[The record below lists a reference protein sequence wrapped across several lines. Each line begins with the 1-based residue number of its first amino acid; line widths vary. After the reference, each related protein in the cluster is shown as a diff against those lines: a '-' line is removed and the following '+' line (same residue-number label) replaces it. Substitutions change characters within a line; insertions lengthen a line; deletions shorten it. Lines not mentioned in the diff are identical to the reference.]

1 MGDLLMVYKSNPLKE
16 IFQPK
21 IAFAQLREAERLKH
35 VAIVAFLLLFF
46 HVILSLL
53 RGYFGMDGEELTKY
67 LDQYTGEQFAFLQ
80 LLFALGHV
88 LGGICVP
95 LFFLFIS
102 SIIFYL
108 FFDIHFLKLF
118 TIQLAIL
125 SIFLLEDM
133 ILFPFQLFL
142 GIKNL
147 FSPFSLGVW
156 GPYITKHTFIWALL
170 RTVSVFSIWAISI
183 QIIALR
189 SLTEKPVQRVAMIV
203 IAVYLFFGIMISS
216 LYKLSI

>member
-1 MGDLLMVYKSNPLKE
+1 MVYKSNPLKE

-21 IAFAQLREAERLKH
+21 IAFAQLREAERLKN
-35 VAIVAFLLLFF
+35 VAVVALILLFF
-46 HVILSLL
+46 NVVLSLL
-53 RGYFGMDGEELTKY
+53 RGYFGIDAEDLTKH
-67 LDQYTGEQFAFLQ
+67 LDRYTDEQFAFLQ
-80 LLFALGHV
+80 LLFVLGHV
-88 LGGICVP
+88 FGGICIP
-95 LFFLFIS
+95 LLFLFVS

-108 FFDIHFLKLF
+108 LFDICFVKLL

-125 SIFLLEDM
+125 FIFLLEDI

-142 GIKNL
+142 GVKNL

-170 RTVSVFSIWAISI
+170 RTVSVFSIWAIAV

-203 IAVYLFFGIMISS
+203 IAVYLFFGVIISS